1 MHYIDMAYS
10 PIMIKEK
17 ENKQRI
23 KNPKYKQPTIY
34 GTRNIRLEA
43 YTGKNKLHRVRTKMF
58 PTNRNI
64 HI

>member
-1 MHYIDMAYS
+1 MYYIDMAYS
-10 PIMIKEK
+10 PILIKEK

-43 YTGKNKLHRVRTKMF
+43 YNSNNKLQRVRTKMLSA
-58 PTNRNI
+58 NRNI